1 MAFEILLQLFFL
13 IVALIALAFSSK
25 IALESAEKLASYF
38 GLSQLA
44 IGFIL
49 ISVLTSLP
57 EFSIAILSSSSHNN
71 NLSLGD
77 LLGSN
82 VTNIALIFGLFLFL
96 SMKPI
101 RPNKKRTNEIL
112 LYIFISLIPVV
123 LFIDGSLSFTD
134 GLILLV
140 LYLFFIKNILDSR
153 EKTFTL
159 NNLDKKGAAREFL
172 VLLAA
177 IFIVIISAE
186 FVIKIAV
193 ALAEMLNLFQS
204 FIGATLIAFN
214 TSLPELALTLVAIRK
229 RVSDI
234 AIGNLIGSNVIN
246 ITLLLGLNVLINP
259 FLPNIEVASA
269 IFAFIFITS
278 GYLVYKL
285 LLYNSLEKKDGI
297 VLLAAYVLYIIVLSS
312 VQIALH

>member
-1 MAFEILLQLFFL
+1 MALEILLQLFFL
-13 IVALIALAFSSK
+13 IVALVALAFSSK
-25 IALESAEKLASYF
+25 ITLESAEKLASYF
-38 GLSQLA
+38 GLSQFA

-71 NLSLGD
+71 NISLGN
-77 LLGSN
+77 LLGAN

-112 LYIFISLIPVV
+112 LYIFISLIPVI
-123 LFIDGSLSFTD
+123 LFIDGFLSFTD
-134 GLILLV
+134 GLVLLV

-153 EKTFTL
+153 EKTLTL
-159 NNLDKKGAAREFL
+159 NNVDKKSAAREFL
-172 VLLAA
+172 IFIAA
-177 IFIVIISAE
+177 IFIVMISAE

-193 ALAEMLNLFQS
+193 ELAERLNLFQS

-214 TSLPELALTLVAIRK
+214 TTLPELTITLVAVRK
-229 RVSDI
+229 KVSDI
-234 AIGNLIGSNVIN
+234 AIGNLIGSNVVN

-269 IFAFIFITS
+269 IFAFIFVTS
-278 GYLVYKL
+278 GYLFYKL
-285 LLYNSLEKKDGI
+285 LLHNSLEKNDGFI
-297 VLLAAYVLYIIVLSS
+297 LLATYVLYLIVLSS